1 MSEKKHHYL
10 VVGEIVY
17 TVKDTDNIHA
27 LRLNAVILGDTDDT
41 IPARVIGAAQQ
52 ALQMQFHQ
60 RMDDPSVTVRD
71 VVIMGMLYLG
81 FMTQEEFQKVPN
93 NTVKQE
99 MDDEAVKAAFGDALH

>member
-17 TVKDTDNIHA
+17 TVKDADNIHA
-27 LRLNAVILGDTDDT
+27 LRLNAVVLGDTADT

-71 VVIMGMLYLG
+71 VVIMGMPYLG
-81 FMTQEEFQKVPN
+81 YMTQEEFQKVPD

-99 MDDEAVKAAFGDALH
+99 MDDKAVKAAFGDALH